1 MAAGPCPHRISM
13 EYVRLRPDRTAGAGA
28 DGLADWS
35 LGIDVSERR
44 DLRQS
49 GRVDGREIGRAQTMD
64 RTGSRRVAAGCNGHF
79 RWRSP
84 QPAADRDADRGQA
97 ADHAA
102 EPSAARQIQLL
113 RESGGYEEISDAV
126 RSRFRA
132 AIDRGARHQ
141 HFDLA

>member
-1 MAAGPCPHRISM
+1 MAAGPCPHRISV
-13 EYVRLRPDRTAGAGA
+13 EYVRLRADRTAGAGA

-49 GRVDGREIGRAQTMD
+49 GRVDRWKIGRAQTMD
-64 RTGSRRVAAGCNGHF
+64 RAGSRRVAAGCNGHF

-84 QPAADRDADRGQA
+84 QPAADDADRGQA

-102 EPSAARQIQLL
+102 QPSAGRQIQLL
-113 RESGGYEEISDAV
+113 RESGGDEKISDTV

-132 AIDRGARHQ
+132 AID
-141 HFDLA
+141 